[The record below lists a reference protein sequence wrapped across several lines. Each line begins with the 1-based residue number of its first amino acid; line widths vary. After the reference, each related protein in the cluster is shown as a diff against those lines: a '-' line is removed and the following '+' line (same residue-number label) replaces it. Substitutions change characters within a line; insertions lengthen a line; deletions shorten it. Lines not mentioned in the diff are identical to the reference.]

1 MKKKW
6 HRVLKI
12 ILMLVL
18 IVGVVCVGVR
28 QWEYHRGAKE
38 YADAEQVAAVPQPE
52 TEEAPAI
59 EEETYVDP
67 YAEALASID
76 LEALREVNHEIVGWI
91 SIPDT
96 QVSYPLLQATD
107 NDYYLNHT
115 WKKAYNSVGSIFLE
129 CKNASDLSDFNT
141 IIYGHNMRNG
151 SMFGGLKQYKD
162 LDYWKE
168 HPSVYIVDDSGV
180 HRYDIFAAHEVGVR
194 TITYGLGITDQD
206 TKEKFIQFAQTGSV
220 IETGEVPTVEDRV
233 LTLSTCTGN
242 GYDTRWVVQ
251 AVLNDGVPSWI
262 EE

>member
-1 MKKKW
+1 
-6 HRVLKI
+6 
-12 ILMLVL
+12 
-18 IVGVVCVGVR
+18 
-28 QWEYHRGAKE
+28 
-38 YADAEQVAAVPQPE
+38 
-52 TEEAPAI
+52 
-59 EEETYVDP
+59 
-67 YAEALASID
+67 
-76 LEALREVNHEIVGWI
+76 
-91 SIPDT
+91 
-96 QVSYPLLQATD
+96 
-107 NDYYLNHT
+107 
-115 WKKAYNSVGSIFLE
+115 
-129 CKNASDLSDFNT
+129 
-141 IIYGHNMRNG
+141 MRNG

-220 IETGEVPTVEDRV
+220 IETGVVPTVEDRV